1 MTATPPAT
9 KTKKPS
15 AGADTIL
22 KDLRRE
28 KQNSKTTLV
37 DPYAWIILQLPKH
50 LWTRGKHVLD
60 ELDNHVE
67 WNVLTGEISI
77 LSNDFGSESKTIS
90 GSNIVDIVRHAVDE
104 GPLEPYGYE
113 KVFRFLPPTCPSPKE
128 HEEEEEEK
136 EQKQEEKEKDKKK
149 EPKIKTKIIKT
160 KSRNK
165 KSGKKTSS
173 SFEKRN
179 KTRTHSQHSNSDEYT
194 TIDWISLEQ

>member
-113 KVFRFLPPTCPSPKE
+113 KVFRFLPPTSPSPKE
-128 HEEEEEEK
+128 HEEE
-136 EQKQEEKEKDKKK
+136 QKQEEKEEEKKK

-160 KSRNK
+160 KSHNK

-179 KTRTHSQHSNSDEYT
+179 KARTHSPNSNSDEYT